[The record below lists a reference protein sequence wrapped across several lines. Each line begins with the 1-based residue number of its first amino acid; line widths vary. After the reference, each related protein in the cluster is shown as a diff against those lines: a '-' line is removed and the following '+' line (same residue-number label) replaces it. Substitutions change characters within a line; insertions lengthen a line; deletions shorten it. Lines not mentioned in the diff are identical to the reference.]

1 MQSAP
6 PDLVDARPRPS
17 SHLAVANIV
26 PSLARAL
33 ISLAEERNVSTERL
47 CLGLGFS
54 PFDLHSPELR
64 LSYLQTRALIE
75 RAENML
81 GGPAVGLA
89 TGARQTAFSWG
100 LPGLAMLTCPTL
112 GEAVAYGVEHQDDM
126 GAMVDVTFE
135 QHAEEFL
142 FRAVPRFHD
151 PVLVPFLTEEVF
163 GGVMAV
169 LRHLAGPNLVP
180 LRVEF
185 AFPDYGSR
193 NACEAFFRAPVRF
206 GAPSNQLVFESSRLG
221 QPLPGYD
228 PIASRMLREQI
239 GALMKVRE
247 GRQDLVD
254 SLIRSICS
262 EVPEP
267 LRQKDLARQ
276 ANVSE
281 RTLRRRLGAQDTN
294 FRHVRDDALYEKAR
308 ALIGNPDLSIAD
320 VAEAVGFSGVRS
332 FRRAFKRWSGQSPI
346 DYRKSTRGSA

>member
-1 MQSAP
+1 MHSAP
-6 PDLVDARPRPS
+6 HDIADVRPRS
-17 SHLAVANIV
+17 SPQLAVANIV

-33 ISLAEERNVSTERL
+33 ISLAEEQNVSAERL

-54 PFDLHSPELR
+54 PFDLHRPELR

-75 RAENML
+75 RAELML

-112 GEAVAYGVEHQDDM
+112 GEAIAYGVEHQDDM
-126 GAMVDVTFE
+126 GAMVDVSFE
-135 QHAEEFL
+135 HHADEFL
-142 FRAVPRFHD
+142 FSAVPRVND
-151 PVLVPFLTEEVF
+151 PSVMPFLAEEVF

-169 LRHLAGPNLVP
+169 LRHLAGPDLVP
-180 LRVEF
+180 LRVNF

-193 NACEAFFRAPVRF
+193 SDCEGFFRAPIRF
-206 GAPSNQLVFESSRLG
+206 GAPRNQLVFASCRLA
-221 QPLPGYD
+221 QALPGYD

-239 GALMKVRE
+239 GALMTVRE

-262 EVPEP
+262 EMPEP

-276 ANVSE
+276 ANVSD

-294 FRHVRDDALYEKAR
+294 FRHVRDDALFEKAR
-308 ALIGNPDLSIAD
+308 TLIDNPQLSIAD

-332 FRRAFKRWSGQSPI
+332 FRRAFKRWSGLSPI
-346 DYRKSTRGSA
+346 DYRKSRRGPV